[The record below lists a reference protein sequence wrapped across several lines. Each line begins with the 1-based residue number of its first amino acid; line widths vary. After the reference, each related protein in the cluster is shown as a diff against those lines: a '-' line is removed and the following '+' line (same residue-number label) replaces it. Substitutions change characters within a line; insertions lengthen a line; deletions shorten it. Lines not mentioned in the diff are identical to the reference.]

1 MMSFMGPSFFL
12 TLVLFFISA
21 CATHPTSKDHTWEK
35 LWSQVKMD
43 GEGKARL
50 EIPPESWVFS
60 FEAVLQKNNWLM
72 AITIPLKGEESFA
85 FPGLDRAKPEIVP
98 ASDDFRWQ
106 VIQALREASHE
117 RRLGYPQLGQDFVTY
132 LHHLL
137 RWTHAD
143 ALGLARG
150 CDATSMNTW
159 KCSWDGV
166 DSSWSWDER
175 KEEFVALIQLKVDWS
190 MRAVFKNLTG
200 PVFKRVTL
208 EITRK
213 TENSSVT
220 ELRQEF
226 FFR

>member
-1 MMSFMGPSFFL
+1 MMSFMGSRLFIL
-12 TLVLFFISA
+12 LLFFVSA
-21 CATHPTSKDHTWEK
+21 CATRPIKDATWDT
-35 LWSQVKMD
+35 LWSQVKME

-60 FEAVLQKNNWLM
+60 FEAVMQKNDWLM

-85 FPGLDRAKPEIVP
+85 FPGLDRPRPEIIP
-98 ASDDFRWQ
+98 EQTDFRWQ
-106 VIQALREASHE
+106 VVQALREASHE
-117 RRLGYPQLGQDFVTY
+117 RRLSYPQLGQEFVTY

-137 RWTHAD
+137 RWVHAD
-143 ALGLARG
+143 ALMLQRG
-150 CDATSMNTW
+150 CDATSATSW
-159 KCSWDGV
+159 KCSWDDV
-166 DSSWSWDER
+166 QSNWTWDER
-175 KEEFVALIQLKVDWS
+175 KEEFTGKIEMRADWH
-190 MRAVFKNLTG
+190 MQAVFKNLTAS
-200 PVFKRVTL
+200 VFKRVTL

>member
-1 MMSFMGPSFFL
+1 MMSFMGYRFFSIL
-12 TLVLFFISA
+12 IFLVIGA
-21 CATHPTSKDHTWEK
+21 CATRPVQQTTFDK
-35 LWSQVKMD
+35 LWLQVKME

-60 FEAVLQKNNWLM
+60 FESVMQKNDWLM

-85 FPGLDRAKPEIVP
+85 FPGLDRSQPEIVP
-98 ASDDFRWQ
+98 APDDFRWQ
-106 VIQALREASHE
+106 IVQALRQASHE
-117 RRLGYPQLGQDFVTY
+117 RRLAYPQLGQDFVTH

-143 ALGLARG
+143 VLGLNRG
-150 CDATSMNTW
+150 CDAMSQTTW
-159 KCSWDGV
+159 SCKWDGV
-166 DSSWSWDER
+166 RSNWTWDQR
-175 KEEFVALIQLKVDWS
+175 KEEFVGEIELKTDWR
-190 MRAVFKNLTG
+190 MRAIFKNLTG

-208 EITRK
+208 EISRK
-213 TENSSVT
+213 TENSFVT